1 MQSGPKV
8 SVIIPVYNVEPYLRQ
23 CLDSVVNQTYRDLE
37 IILVDDGSPDNCG
50 TICDEYAAKDER
62 VTVVHK
68 QNGGVSAARNDALKL
83 ASGEWIS
90 FVDPDDWC
98 ELDLYEK
105 AIPKAL
111 ESDADIVLFSIF
123 KQTGK
128 NKEERLHTFDR
139 EFETSDRQFIAKLQ
153 AAALGRS
160 LVPLSKEKRHGQDAP
175 WDKLFKASFIFE
187 NGLTYAENVK
197 AHEDIIFN
205 VNAFQFAQKVCF
217 FDMPLYHWRAN
228 PASIGHKYTPDRVQ
242 INMAIYEELFSI
254 GKKYDLPDEYY
265 QALNVFIIDTTLVL
279 GKICF
284 FNKKREG
291 TIFSKMKYANDVLH
305 TEPFYSA
312 FENVKRE
319 KLGKSGKVIT
329 ITRHNNILLLY
340 LVTQLRRL
348 LVGI

>member
-1 MQSGPKV
+1 MQSGSKV

-23 CLDSVVNQTYRDLE
+23 CLESVVNQTYRNLE

-50 TICDEYAAKDER
+50 TICDEYATRDER
-62 VTVVHK
+62 VIVIHK

-111 ESDADIVLFSIF
+111 ESNADIVLFSIF

-153 AAALGRS
+153 EAALGRAYI
-160 LVPLSKEKRHGQDAP
+160 PLSKEKRHGQDAP
-175 WDKLFKASFIFE
+175 WDKLFKASFILE

-197 AHEDIIFN
+197 AHEDVVFN

-217 FDMPLYHWRAN
+217 FDTPLYHWRVN
-228 PASIGHKYTPDRVQ
+228 PTSIGHKYTPDRVQ
-242 INMAIYEELFSI
+242 INITIYEELFTI
-254 GKKYDLPDEYY
+254 GKKYDLSDEYY
-265 QALNVFIIDTTLVL
+265 RAVNACIVNDTIVL
-279 GKICF
+279 GKICL

-291 TIFSKMKYANDVLH
+291 TIFSKIKYANDVLH
-305 TEPFYSA
+305 MEPFYSA
-312 FENVKRE
+312 FENVERE
-319 KLGKSGKVIT
+319 KLGRLGKLVT
-329 ITRHNNILLLY
+329 VTRHGNALFLY
-340 LVTQLRRL
+340 LAVELRGL
-348 LVGI
+348 IVGI